1 MRREKDRLE
10 DIVEAIGDVE
20 EFVAGLDAES
30 FAASPQGDRKTFR
43 AVMACLSAIGE
54 AVKGL
59 PDDLPARHPSV
70 DWRGFAG
77 LRDIVAHQYFR
88 IHPEFVWKTLA
99 DELPALKAAV
109 EHELQNLAAPPP

>member
-1 MRREKDRLE
+1 MRREKDRLD
-10 DIVEAIGDVE
+10 DILEAVGDVE

-30 FAASPQGDRKTFR
+30 FAASPSDDRKTFR

-59 PDDLPARHPSV
+59 SDELRDRHPSV

-88 IHPEFVWKTLA
+88 VHPESVWKTLV
-99 DELPALKAAV
+99 DELPALERYPLSFTHIPHA
-109 EHELQNLAAPPP
+109 

>member
-1 MRREKDRLE
+1 MRRAKDRLE
-10 DIVEAIGDVE
+10 DILEAIGDVE
-20 EFVAGLDAES
+20 EFVAGHDAES
-30 FAASPQGDRKTFR
+30 FAASPRDDRKTFR

-59 PDDLPARHPSV
+59 SGDLRGRHPSV
-70 DWRGFAG
+70 DWRGFPG

-88 IHPEFVWKTLA
+88 VHPEFVWKTLA

-109 EHELQNLAAPPP
+109 ETEIRNLAAPP

>member
-10 DIVEAIGDVE
+10 DILEAIGDVE
-20 EFVAGLDAES
+20 EFVAEYDAES
-30 FAASPQGDRKTFR
+30 FAASPQDDRKTFR

-59 PDDLPARHPSV
+59 PDELRGRHPNV
-70 DWRGFAG
+70 DWKGFAG

-88 IHPEFVWKTLA
+88 VHPEFVWKTIA
-99 DELPALKAAV
+99 DELPALKAAA
-109 EHELQNLAAPPP
+109 ETEIRILALPPP